1 MRRSITCRLFVIAWI
16 AALMLIPPFVS
27 TAQNQQAFTV
37 DDLLDVTNVS
47 VADVSDDGRW
57 IAAAAGSLR
66 DRIGIDN
73 SRFGDPTYFAP
84 ANTDVLVVDAQT
96 GKSQKLFGEK
106 RQVRQMKWSPDGS
119 RLAMLVFNGDLFE
132 PAIWERASNK
142 LQPVKLPAAK
152 MVAGNSELIW
162 TPTGDQLLLTL
173 RPAEWRKQAQ
183 DRFLAETKAT
193 VVVHSTKEP
202 FLAWDELR
210 RMAAQRSLAAYD
222 LKSGEMREVIANTKL
237 NDYNLSEDGQLLTY
251 QEDITKKTDYDVI
264 FGSENQLM
272 AKPAA
277 GGEARTLL
285 KSTKGITLIWSRDG
299 RHYAYAKDGNLFT
312 ASVDDKEARQIT
324 GKKDG
329 ETEGKKGCGW

>member
-1 MRRSITCRLFVIAWI
+1 MRRSITRRLFVIAWI
-16 AALMLIPPFVS
+16 AALTLIPPVVS

-37 DDLLDVTNVS
+37 DDLLDVTNVN

-173 RPAEWRKQAQ
+173 RPAEWRKQAHE
-183 DRFLAETKAT
+183 RFLAETKAT
-193 VVVHSTKEP
+193 VVV
-202 FLAWDELR
+202 
-210 RMAAQRSLAAYD
+210 
-222 LKSGEMREVIANTKL
+222 
-237 NDYNLSEDGQLLTY
+237 
-251 QEDITKKTDYDVI
+251 
-264 FGSENQLM
+264 
-272 AKPAA
+272 
-277 GGEARTLL
+277 
-285 KSTKGITLIWSRDG
+285 
-299 RHYAYAKDGNLFT
+299 
-312 ASVDDKEARQIT
+312 
-324 GKKDG
+324 
-329 ETEGKKGCGW
+329 